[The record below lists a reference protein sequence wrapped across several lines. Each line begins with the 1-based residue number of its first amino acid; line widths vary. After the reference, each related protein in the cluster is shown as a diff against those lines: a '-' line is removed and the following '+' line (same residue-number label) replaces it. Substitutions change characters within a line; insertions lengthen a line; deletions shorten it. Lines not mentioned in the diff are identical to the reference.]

1 MTSLAYDN
9 HDSLT
14 AGITRRTLT
23 AVLSTGNSTAL
34 TVLRITLGLVML
46 PHGLQKTLGW
56 FGGHGFAATM
66 DAFVGM
72 GIPAIFAFL
81 AIAAESAGA
90 LALIA
95 GFTTRIAAFGI
106 GVTMAVAGLT
116 HRANGFFMNWFG
128 GQAGEGYEYH
138 LLAIGIALALMIA
151 GAGRFSLDR
160 FFTRNERA

>member
-1 MTSLAYDN
+1 MTSLAYDK

-14 AGITRRTLT
+14 TGASGRLVQALLSTTSSATLT
-23 AVLSTGNSTAL
+23 I
-34 TVLRITLGLVML
+34 LRITLGLVIL
-46 PHGLQKTLGW
+46 PHGLQKTAGW
-56 FGGHGFAATM
+56 FGGHGFSATM
-66 DAFVGM
+66 DGFVGM
-72 GIPAIFAFL
+72 GIPAVFAFL

-106 GVTMAVAGLT
+106 GVTMAVAALT

-138 LLAIGIALALMIA
+138 LLAIGIALALMIG

-160 FFTRNERA
+160 IVTRNARA